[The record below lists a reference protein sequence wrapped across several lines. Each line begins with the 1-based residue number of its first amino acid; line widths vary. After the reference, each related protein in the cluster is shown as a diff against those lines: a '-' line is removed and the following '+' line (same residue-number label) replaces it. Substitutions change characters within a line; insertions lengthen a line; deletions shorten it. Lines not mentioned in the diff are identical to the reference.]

1 MKVVFY
7 SESGNVESFAQQL
20 NSEIIEIN
28 EGDEII
34 EGKYILIIP
43 TTGVGEIPDYVM
55 DFLDIEENKENCKC
69 ACVSGSMD
77 WEDSYCGAAE
87 QLMDHYGI
95 ETILKFENE
104 GTDKDIEFVNKYLS
118 NNK

>member
-1 MKVVFY
+1 MKIAYY
-7 SESGNVESFAQQL
+7 SESGNVESFAQQI
-20 NSEIIEIN
+20 NADIVEIQ
-28 EGDEII
+28 EGDEVIN
-34 EGKYILIIP
+34 EEFILITP

-55 DFLDIEENKENCKC
+55 DFLDIDENKDNCLC

-87 QLMDHYGI
+87 QLNDEYNI

-104 GTDKDIEFVNKYLS
+104 GTQEDVDFVNKYIS
-118 NNK
+118 ER